1 MKLSKKILLSISVFV
16 LVIAMSTISFATYTS
31 PYAEPT
37 YLVKYGSRGTG
48 VKWVQ
53 DLLKKNGYTI
63 DVDGIFGTKT
73 KNAVKHFQKYNNLSQ
88 DGIVGPATR
97 NALKKSVAYL
107 SNKQTGLPTFN
118 RNRTDLI
125 GIIQN
130 CKKYYATNNFY
141 YSLSN
146 GVRSIPADKS
156 KSYNGQYYTDCSN
169 FVSWVLYEYA
179 LANGNTS
186 MKNYFSYQRNS
197 STFASIGS
205 SVKNSYFQK
214 INSLS
219 NAKAG
224 DILVTSG
231 HVEFLSSYT
240 KNTNG
245 TLNLK
250 VYNCGSNASLK
261 ASGITTSAT
270 KYESEIKCI
279 LRVK

>member
-1 MKLSKKILLSISVFV
+1 MKLSKKFLLSMSVFV
-16 LVIAMSTISFATYTS
+16 LMIAISSISFATYTS
-31 PYAEPT
+31 TYTEPN
-37 YLVKYGSRGTG
+37 YLVKYGSRGAG

-63 DVDGIFGTKT
+63 DVDGIFGAKT
-73 KNAVKHFQKYNNLSQ
+73 KNAVKHFQKYNNLVQ
-88 DGIVGPATR
+88 DGIVGSATR

-107 SNKQTGLPTFN
+107 NNKKTGLPTFN

-130 CKKYYATNNFY
+130 CKKYYATNNFS
-141 YSLSN
+141 YSLASD
-146 GVRSIPADKS
+146 VRSIPADNS
-156 KSYNGQYYTDCSN
+156 KNYNGQYYTDCSN

-179 LANGNTS
+179 RANGNTS

-205 SVKNSYFQK
+205 AGGNSYLQK
-214 INSLS
+214 ISSLS

-224 DILVTSG
+224 DIIVTSG
-231 HVEFLSSYT
+231 HVEFLSSYA
-240 KNTNG
+240 KNANG
-245 TLNLK
+245 TLNLR
-250 VYNCGSNASLK
+250 VYNCGSNASLR

-279 LRVK
+279 LRVR

>member
-1 MKLSKKILLSISVFV
+1 MKLSKKILLCISMFV
-16 LVIAMSTISFATYTS
+16 LMLTISTISFAAYTS

-73 KNAVKHFQKYNNLSQ
+73 KNAIIHFQKYNNLAQ

-97 NALKKSVAYL
+97 TALKKSVAYL
-107 SNKQTGLPTFN
+107 SSNQSGLPTFN
-118 RNRTDLI
+118 RNRSDLI

-130 CKKYYATNNFY
+130 CKKYYTTNNFY
-141 YSLSN
+141 YSTAS
-146 GVRSIPADKS
+146 GVRSIPADNS

-169 FVSWVLYEYA
+169 FLSWVLYEYA
-179 LANGNTS
+179 RANGNTS

-197 STFASIGS
+197 ATFASIGAS
-205 SVKNSYFQK
+205 GGNSYLQK
-214 INSLS
+214 ISSLS

-224 DILVTSG
+224 DILVTNG

-261 ASGITTSAT
+261 VSGITTSAT